1 MIIFSKMW
9 LFFRKFAHIM
19 RPDAFFSLCR
29 PEVETITNGAEIN
42 EECHRCS
49 CGKEFHRSPGFGEAI
64 KKWSELKDKFKEA
77 T

>member
-1 MIIFSKMW
+1 MSILLKMW
-9 LFFRKFAHIM
+9 LFFRKLAHIM

-29 PEVETITNGAEIN
+29 PEVETVTNGTEIN

-49 CGKEFHRSPGFGEAI
+49 CGKEFYRSPGFTEAI
-64 KKWSELKDKFKEA
+64 VKFSEAKGKFEEA